1 MANLKVF
8 KTKKINIGELVHNNI
23 QCECFVGSRGIGKK
37 TREGDKVTP
46 IGTFMF
52 SEVYYRPDKVK
63 YLKTCL
69 PLKKINKKS
78 FWCIDPKSK
87 FYNSFQTKKNYVCED
102 LYRDDDLY
110 DIFITF
116 NYNLGNIKKFKGSAI
131 FLHCSDISK
140 DHTDGCIALEKE
152 ILLKLLNSIKTYS
165 KLIIL

>member
-8 KTKKINIGELVHNNI
+8 KTKKINIGVLVHNNI
-23 QCECFVGSRGIGKK
+23 QYKCFVGSRGIRKK

-46 IGTFMF
+46 VGTFDF

-69 PLKKINKKS
+69 PLKKINKSS
-78 FWCIDPKSK
+78 FWCVDPKSK
-87 FYNSFQTKKNYVCED
+87 VYNRFQRKKNYICEE

-116 NYNLGNIKKFKGSAI
+116 NYNLDNIKKFKGSAI
-131 FLHCSDISK
+131 FLHCSDMSK
-140 DHTDGCIALEKE
+140 DRTDGCIALKKE
-152 ILLKLLNSIKTYS
+152 ILLQLLDSIKIYS
-165 KLIIL
+165 KLIIV

>member
-1 MANLKVF
+1 MANLEVF
-8 KTKKINIGELVHNNI
+8 KTKKINTGVLVHDNI
-23 QCECFVGSRGIGKK
+23 HYKCFVGSRGIGKK

-46 IGTFMF
+46 IGTFEF

-78 FWCIDPKSK
+78 FWCVDPKSK
-87 FYNSFQTKKNYVCED
+87 FYNRFQTKKKFICED

-116 NYNLGNIKKFKGSAI
+116 NYNLGSIKKFKGSAI
-131 FLHCSDISK
+131 FLHCSDTSK
-140 DHTDGCIALEKE
+140 DYTDGCIALEKD
-152 ILLKLLNSIKTYS
+152 ILLKLLHSIKSYS
-165 KLIIL
+165 KLLIL

>member
-1 MANLKVF
+1 MGFIKIGWTKSLAISLSGY
-8 KTKKINIGELVHNNI
+8 KTKFRHN
-23 QCECFVGSRGIGKK
+23 
-37 TREGDKVTP
+37 T
-46 IGTFMF
+46 
-52 SEVYYRPDKVK
+52 
-63 YLKTCL
+63 
-69 PLKKINKKS
+69 LKKINKSS
-78 FWCIDPKSK
+78 FWCVDPKSK

-131 FLHCSDISK
+131 FLHCRDISK

>member
-46 IGTFMF
+46 IGTYMF

-69 PLKKINKKS
+69 PLKKINKITQNLL
-78 FWCIDPKSK
+78 F
-87 FYNSFQTKKNYVCED
+87 D
-102 LYRDDDLY
+102 L
-110 DIFITF
+110 
-116 NYNLGNIKKFKGSAI
+116 S
-131 FLHCSDISK
+131 
-140 DHTDGCIALEKE
+140 
-152 ILLKLLNSIKTYS
+152 LLCRVWHRVF
-165 KLIIL
+165 